1 MKNEKEWRIY
11 TEEKKKRIEM
21 WIKCKNRKNKK
32 REGGR
37 KRKEE

>member
-1 MKNEKEWRIY
+1 MKRNGESIQKK
-11 TEEKKKRIEM
+11 KKKRIEM